1 MGWIAAAL
9 VALLAVGLLSLFA
22 PTVFGPLMAGLS
34 PLLVVVALIGLG
46 AVWWRHGRG
55 RIDAEAT
62 RTSDE
67 PAVEEVRGEDD
78 RVET

>member
-46 AVWWRHGRG
+46 AVWWRHGI